1 MGVHMPI
8 ELPDTIK
15 QLLTLR
21 AYGHVVT
28 RNQDGSPQMSM
39 VWMDVDGN
47 EVLFNTAEG
56 RVKPRNLRRD
66 PRILISVQ
74 NPLNPQGHAIF
85 HGTATVTA
93 EGAEQH
99 IDMLAK
105 RFLGTDK
112 YPWRAP
118 GEKRLIVR
126 TQVDRIAG
134 LGL

>member
-1 MGVHMPI
+1 MPM
-8 ELPDTIK
+8 ELPETIK
-15 QLLTLR
+15 QFLTLR

-28 RNQDGSPQMSM
+28 RNKDGSPQMSM
-39 VWMDVDGN
+39 VWLDVDGN

-56 RVKPRNLRRD
+56 RIKPRNLRRD

-74 NPLNPQGHAIF
+74 NPLNPQGHAVV
-85 HGTATVTA
+85 HGTTTVTA

-105 RFLGTDK
+105 RFLGMDQ

-126 TQVDRIAG
+126 TKVDRITGFG
-134 LGL
+134 L

>member
-15 QLLTLR
+15 QILTLR

-47 EVLFNTAEG
+47 EVLFNTAER

-74 NPLNPQGHAIF
+74 NPLNPQGHAVF

-105 RFLGTDK
+105 RFLGMDK

-126 TQVDRIAG
+126 TQVDRITG

>member
-1 MGVHMPI
+1 MVVHMPI
-8 ELPDTIK
+8 ELPDTVK
-15 QLLTLR
+15 QFLTLR

-85 HGTATVTA
+85 YGTATVTA
-93 EGAEQH
+93 EGAEPH

-105 RFLGTDK
+105 RFLGMDN
-112 YPWRAP
+112 YPWRTP

-134 LGL
+134 IGF

>member
-1 MGVHMPI
+1 MPI